1 MLVGLNVDVVDCRNN
16 VRVSYAGSIYAYGCP
31 ILYLCIQICFYLW
44 LLVWLESVRT
54 CPSFIV
60 RHRQKKATHEEDF
73 AEKEIVDE
81 KMRVEREKSDPLRM
95 LHLTKSFSRNIA
107 VDDVSLGIGE
117 GEILALLGPNGA
129 GKSTI
134 INMVRG
140 ELVPDK
146 GELML
151 RGTDIVRNK
160 RAACKYLGGESTFER
175 QRLWR
180 LGTNGLQCAPNS
192 TP

>member
-1 MLVGLNVDVVDCRNN
+1 MLIGLNVDVIDCRND
-16 VRVSYAGSIYAYGCP
+16 VHISYAGSIFAYGCP
-31 ILYLCIQICFYLW
+31 ILYLCIQICVYLW
-44 LLVWLESVRT
+44 LLVWLESVHT
-54 CPSFIV
+54 SPSFL
-60 RHRQKKATHEEDF
+60 RRRQKNATHEEPL

-81 KMRVEREKSDPLRM
+81 KTRVERETSDPLRM
-95 LHLTKSFSRNIA
+95 FHLTKSFGRNIA

-160 RAACKYLGGESTFER
+160 RAACKYLGGESNSNVSGGR
-175 QRLWR
+175 Q
-180 LGTNGLQCAPNS
+180 PD
-192 TP
+192 

>member
-1 MLVGLNVDVVDCRNN
+1 MLVGLNVDVVDCRDN
-16 VRVSYAGSIYAYGCP
+16 VRVTYAGSIYAYGCP

-44 LLVWLESVRT
+44 LLLWLESVHT
-54 CPSFIV
+54 SPSFLV
-60 RHRQKKATHEEDF
+60 RRRQKATHEEAF

-81 KMRVEREKSDPLRM
+81 KTRVEREKSDPLRM
-95 LHLTKSFSRNIA
+95 LHLTKSFGRNIA

-146 GELML
+146 GELLL

-160 RAACKYLGGESTFER
+160 RAACKYLGGESKFER
-175 QRLWR
+175 QRLWS
-180 LGTNGLQCAPNS
+180 LGTDGL
-192 TP
+192 